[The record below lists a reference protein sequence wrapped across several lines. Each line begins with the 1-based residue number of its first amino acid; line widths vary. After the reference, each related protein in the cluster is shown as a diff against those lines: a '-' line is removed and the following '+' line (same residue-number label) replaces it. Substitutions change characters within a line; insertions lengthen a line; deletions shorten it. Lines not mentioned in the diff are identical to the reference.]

1 MSHLDDIKNFVP
13 LTADVGTAG
22 QPTREQFRAIA
33 QDGYGA
39 VINLAL
45 PTSDHAIADEGSV
58 VTGLGM
64 RYVHIPVDFA
74 NPTVDDLKTFIGA
87 MRALDGKRVF
97 VHCVVNARVS
107 AFMYLYLKHVR
118 GLDDAAARSPV
129 LERWQ
134 PQMDET
140 WQRFLALPPERFL
153 SDPGGSTTQ
162 NG

>member
-1 MSHLDDIKNFVP
+1 MTQLDDIKNFVQ
-13 LTADVGTAG
+13 LTPDVGTAG
-22 QPTREQFRAIA
+22 QPTREQFGAIA
-33 QDGYGA
+33 AAGYGA

-45 PTSDHAIADEGSV
+45 PTSDHALADEGSV
-58 VTGLGM
+58 VTGFGM

-87 MRALDGKRVF
+87 MQALDGKRVF

-118 GLDDAAARSPV
+118 GFDDAAARSPV

-140 WQRFLALPPERFL
+140 WQRFLALQPQQF
-153 SDPGGSTTQ
+153 S
-162 NG
+162 